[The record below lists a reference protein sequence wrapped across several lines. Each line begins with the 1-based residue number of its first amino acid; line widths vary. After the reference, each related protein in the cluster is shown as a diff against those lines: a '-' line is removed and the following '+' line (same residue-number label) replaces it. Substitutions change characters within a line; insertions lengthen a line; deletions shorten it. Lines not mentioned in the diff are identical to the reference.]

1 MKKIK
6 EIFKL
11 KNFINLNALKEGEV
25 TNEEEMLRLDAQGRH
40 RSEWCY
46 AAYDGRV
53 PIRVDD
59 MFLGYSGMKKIKKM
73 NSDLL
78 EALKKGTERQ
88 WVAAYKDP

>member
-1 MKKIK
+1 MIENEEFEIRRAEWLQQYKEDQMKK
-6 EIFKL
+6 
-11 KNFINLNALKEGEV
+11 
-25 TNEEEMLRLDAQGRH
+25 LDAQGRH
-40 RSEWCY
+40 RSQWCY

-78 EALKKGTERQ
+78 EALKKGPERQ

>member
-1 MKKIK
+1 MIQYIEVRMRGEKKMMR
-6 EIFKL
+6 
-11 KNFINLNALKEGEV
+11 ALDDE
-25 TNEEEMLRLDAQGRH
+25 
-40 RSEWCY
+40 S
-46 AAYDGRV
+46 V

-88 WVAAYKDP
+88 WVTAYKDL

>member
-1 MKKIK
+1 MIENEEFEIRRAEWLRQYKEDQMKK
-6 EIFKL
+6 
-11 KNFINLNALKEGEV
+11 
-25 TNEEEMLRLDAQGRH
+25 LDAQGRH
-40 RSEWCY
+40 RSQWCY

-53 PIRVDD
+53 PIRVDN

-88 WVAAYKDP
+88 WVSAYKDP